1 MQQVPSDFVE
11 VVTVM
16 PDLLVDARYAGTDNF
31 TGQRVPGYE
40 SRCLMLTQA
49 AAQALHA
56 VQLAV
61 AGDGLSLKVFDA
73 YRPQRAVDFFLQW
86 TRSSDDLRLKAAY
99 YPAINKAELF
109 ALGYLVQH
117 SSHSRGST
125 VDLTLVNTST
135 GVELDMGTNFDFFD
149 ERSRPDSMAVT
160 DEQRK
165 HRLLLSTLMMQQ
177 GFVPLEA
184 EWWHFTLRDE
194 PYPQTYFD
202 FVCCC

>member
-1 MQQVPSDFVE
+1 MQQPPADFVDIA
-11 VVTVM
+11 TVM
-16 PDLLVDARYAGTDNF
+16 PDLLVDARYASTENF

-40 SRCLMLTQA
+40 TSRLMLTQA

-61 AGDGLSLKVFDA
+61 AEQGMNLKVLDA

-86 TRSSDDLRLKAAY
+86 TRGSDDTRLKAAY

-125 VDLTLVNTST
+125 VDLTLVDSGT
-135 GVELDMGTNFDFFD
+135 GIELDMGTDFDFFD
-149 ERSRPDSMAVT
+149 ERSRPDSRAVT
-160 DEQRK
+160 DKQRDN
-165 HRLLLSTLMMQQ
+165 RLRLSTVMLQQ

-202 FVCCC
+202 FIYY